1 MPMEKIIYQVD
12 AFTDIPFGGNPAG
25 VVPDAAGLT
34 DRQMQQIA
42 REMNVSE
49 TAFVTKQKG
58 GTADFHVRFF
68 TPTQE
73 VDLCG
78 HATIGAFFVLAKKG
92 YIEGDGAVKIV
103 KQKTGAG
110 ILPVEIYFET
120 HEVAHIYMTQAKPQF
135 VFSVQNKKELA
146 EIMGIKETDI
156 GLEGIEATPQ
166 GISTGLPDIILPV
179 KSLDVLKN
187 IRPDWNALAAY
198 SNRLGVVGVHAF
210 SLETEDKGSS
220 LACRNFAPAVGI
232 NEEAATGTS
241 NGALGAYLIQND
253 IILWAGEHTLLC
265 EQGYYM
271 DRPSKIMV
279 KLEGSKEDLIV
290 KVGGKAVITLE
301 GVMMV

>member
-1 MPMEKIIYQVD
+1 MEKIIYQVD
-12 AFTDIPFGGNPAG
+12 AFTDIPFGGNPAA
-25 VVPDAAGLT
+25 VVPDAVGLT

-49 TAFVTKQKG
+49 TAFITKQKDG
-58 GTADFHVRFF
+58 LADFEVRFF

-92 YIEGDGAVKIV
+92 YIEGNQKIKMV

-110 ILPVEIYFET
+110 VLPVEIYFEAD
-120 HEVAHIYMTQAKPQF
+120 EVAYIYMTQTKPQF
-135 VFSVQNKKELA
+135 VSSLENIEVLA
-146 EIMGIKETDI
+146 EIMKIEKEDI
-156 GLEGIEATPQ
+156 GLKEMKVLPQ
-166 GISTGLPDIILPV
+166 VISTGLPDIILPV
-179 KSLDVLKN
+179 KSLEALKKMD
-187 IRPDWNALAAY
+187 PDWNALTDY
-198 SNRLGVVGVHAF
+198 SNRLGVVGLHAF
-210 SLETEDKGSS
+210 SLETEEKDSD
-220 LACRNFAPAVGI
+220 LACRNFAPAAGI

-241 NGALGAYLIQND
+241 NGALGAYLLQNN
-253 IILWAGEHTLLC
+253 ILSWGETHTLLC

-279 KLEGSKEDLIV
+279 KLEGSKENLIV

>member
-1 MPMEKIIYQVD
+1 MEKIIYQVD
-12 AFTDIPFGGNPAG
+12 AFTDIPFGGNPAA
-25 VVPDAAGLT
+25 VVPDAVGLT

-49 TAFVTKQKG
+49 TAFITKQEDG
-58 GTADFHVRFF
+58 FADFQVRFF

-78 HATIGAFFVLAKKG
+78 HATVGAFFVLAKKG
-92 YIEGDGAVKIV
+92 YIEGDQKIKIV

-110 ILPVEIYFET
+110 ILPVEIYFEAD
-120 HEVAHIYMTQAKPQF
+120 EVAHIYMTQTKPRF
-135 VFSVQNKKELA
+135 AFSIENIRELA
-146 EIMGIKETDI
+146 EIMKLGEEDI
-156 GLEGIEATPQ
+156 GLRGMNAVPQ
-166 GISTGLPDIILPV
+166 VISTGLPDIILPI
-179 KSLDVLKN
+179 KNLDALKK
-187 IRPDWNALAAY
+187 IDPDWNVLAAY

-210 SLETEDKGSS
+210 SLETEEKDSD
-220 LACRNFAPAVGI
+220 LACRNFAPAAGI

-241 NGALGAYLIQND
+241 NGALGAYLIQNN
-253 IILWAGEHTLLC
+253 IIPWSGEHTLLC

-271 DRPSKIMV
+271 DRPSKILV
-279 KLEGSKEDLIV
+279 KLEGSKEDLVV